1 MFSREYLPF
10 EYPCYGTS
18 DFRSPGYGLRSPDG
32 HTISDARYVSHEI
45 LNGKPSLSG
54 LPSSYCRE
62 EDGAQTLRIT
72 LEDQLLD
79 LQIHLVYTVFPNYDI
94 ITRHV
99 EFANC
104 GQAPLHLTRALSMSL
119 DMKHG
124 PRQMLQL
131 CGTALRETYA
141 ERRDIGTGTTG
152 FESRRGISSH
162 QHNPFVALVEPD
174 TTETHGEVFAVS
186 LVYSGSFLVQVERD
200 MYGSV
205 RLQAGINPL
214 EFDWLLEPGEGFTTP
229 EAVLVHSGQGLE
241 QMSLRFHRFFRERMA
256 RGQFQYQPRP
266 VLLNT
271 WEASYFTFSHESIME
286 LARAAADTGVELLVV
301 DDGWFGHRDNDKSSL
316 GDWYPDRKKLPE
328 GVAGLCR
335 DINAL
340 GLQMGLWFEPE
351 MISPDSDLYRAHPDW
366 CLHVPGRKRTQWR
379 SQLVLDL
386 TRADVRD
393 YLVETIS
400 EVLAS
405 CPIRYVKWDC
415 NRRLSEAGSALLPP
429 ERAGEVF
436 HRYVLDL
443 YDVLERI
450 TGRFPHILFE
460 NCASGGAR
468 FDPAMMCFFSQNW
481 ASDNTDAVSRLK
493 IQHGASMVYPP
504 LWITSHIS
512 ASPNHQLARPT
523 ALSFREHVCQPF
535 NLGYELNLLQM
546 SPEEREEMKAQ
557 ILRYKAL
564 RPLVQFGDF
573 YRLRNPF
580 EGADTAWTVNRPWC
594 CRYGTPGWRRI

>member
-1 MFSREYLPF
+1 
-10 EYPCYGTS
+10 
-18 DFRSPGYGLRSPDG
+18 
-32 HTISDARYVSHEI
+32 
-45 LNGKPSLSG
+45 
-54 LPSSYCRE
+54 
-62 EDGAQTLRIT
+62 
-72 LEDQLLD
+72 
-79 LQIHLVYTVFPNYDI
+79 
-94 ITRHV
+94 
-99 EFANC
+99 
-104 GQAPLHLTRALSMSL
+104 
-119 DMKHG
+119 
-124 PRQMLQL
+124 
-131 CGTALRETYA
+131 
-141 ERRDIGTGTTG
+141 
-152 FESRRGISSH
+152 
-162 QHNPFVALVEPD
+162 
-174 TTETHGEVFAVS
+174 
-186 LVYSGSFLVQVERD
+186 
-200 MYGSV
+200 
-205 RLQAGINPL
+205 
-214 EFDWLLEPGEGFTTP
+214 
-229 EAVLVHSGQGLE
+229 
-241 QMSLRFHRFFRERMA
+241 
-256 RGQFQYQPRP
+256 
-266 VLLNT
+266 
-271 WEASYFTFSHESIME
+271 
-286 LARAAADTGVELLVV
+286 
-301 DDGWFGHRDNDKSSL
+301 
-316 GDWYPDRKKLPE
+316 
-328 GVAGLCR
+328 
-335 DINAL
+335 
-340 GLQMGLWFEPE
+340 MGLWFEPE

-393 YLVETIS
+393 LVETIS

-436 HRYVLDL
+436 HRYVLGL

-523 ALSFREHVCQPF
+523 ALSFREYVCQPF

-580 EGADTAWTVNRPWC
+580 EGADTAWMVSAQEGKHILVWYYKPYAQAEEAYLGVKLRHLEEEALYQLAETGEIYSGSILMHMGLTLQWKNGDHFSQFWHFERLD
-594 CRYGTPGWRRI
+594 G